1 MGYLNEDDLL
11 TIQCIVLGIAD
22 AKSTGVDHQNISMK
36 TLEEIAGVIQKQQD
50 AIKVLEADRETLSRD
65 VSYHNCNTCGRVCEY
80 RPCPGERVRANCFRW
95 IQDKNTDGG
104 AT

>member
-1 MGYLNEDDLL
+1 MGYLNEDELL

-50 AIKVLEADRETLSRD
+50 IIDRLDAKVAEYEKQL
-65 VSYHNCNTCGRVCEY
+65 VSMAKAE
-80 RPCPGERVRANCFRW
+80 
-95 IQDKNTDGG
+95 TDGG
-104 AT
+104 GT